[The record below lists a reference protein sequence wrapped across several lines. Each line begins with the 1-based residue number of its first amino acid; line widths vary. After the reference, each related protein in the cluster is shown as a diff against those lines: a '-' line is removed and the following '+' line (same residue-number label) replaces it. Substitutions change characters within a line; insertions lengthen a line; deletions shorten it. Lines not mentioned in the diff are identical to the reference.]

1 MRNNAGLKSRKEQEK
16 LEKDLADTQALLSDT
31 QKKVDMSNVSAVE
44 EALAAQ
50 EAAELKAQKDI
61 SDYKK
66 LADGKITEAIQAKIE
81 ANKNAKYRVDILRKR
96 ERIAW
101 ESLAATLFCCLMA
114 YPAFLKD
121 IGDALTVPFVWA
133 WNSLIEFVKWL
144 ERPCYSKYINGVEKL
159 YAYSFGMAWFLRIA
173 STIFTAAL
181 IAGICYGI
189 WITVRYYR
197 DRWCSLSLRV
207 LLVSIGTVI
216 LFGESI
222 HKIMNI
228 NLVVLLI
235 LLQGIY
241 LGVIIYLDI
250 YFENQ
255 GKSRYWD
262 KMQKK

>member
-1 MRNNAGLKSRKEQEK
+1 
-16 LEKDLADTQALLSDT
+16 
-31 QKKVDMSNVSAVE
+31 
-44 EALAAQ
+44 
-50 EAAELKAQKDI
+50 
-61 SDYKK
+61 
-66 LADGKITEAIQAKIE
+66 
-81 ANKNAKYRVDILRKR
+81 
-96 ERIAW
+96 
-101 ESLAATLFCCLMA
+101 
-114 YPAFLKD
+114 
-121 IGDALTVPFVWA
+121 
-133 WNSLIEFVKWL
+133 
-144 ERPCYSKYINGVEKL
+144 
-159 YAYSFGMAWFLRIA
+159 MAWFLRIA

-197 DRWCSLSLRV
+197 ERWCSLSLRV